1 MFWGAAA
8 LLGGLAVRPYA
19 QQGVIRL
26 VPKCCANRPGSRN
39 MMVESVGS
47 VYDSVIAM
55 PLLGAMVDAWS
66 LAAKDTDSN
75 YGLLVAW
82 TLLTALGARGLYAGG
97 NKLQNGTIPFD
108 PQQAAA
114 KRAKA
119 DLIKLPNGLMKKV
132 NDKEDP
138 LKKALSVLQS
148 GKQLTSDHVS
158 AILKITIEDQFVNF
172 DNLVD
177 AKKKLQETS

>member
-1 MFWGAAA
+1 MTILNRPQYTPTRNDYNDLVRPFEATA

-82 TLLTALGARGLYAGG
+82 TLLTALGARGLYADDD
-97 NKLQNGTIPFD
+97 KLQNGTIPFD
-108 PQQAAA
+108 PQRLRQ
-114 KRAKA
+114 RYKA
-119 DLIKLPNGLMKKV
+119 DLIKLPNGLIS
-132 NDKEDP
+132 NDD
-138 LKKALSVLQS
+138 
-148 GKQLTSDHVS
+148 GTIKQG
-158 AILKITIEDQFVNF
+158 IKCF
-172 DNLVD
+172 
-177 AKKKLQETS
+177 AKW